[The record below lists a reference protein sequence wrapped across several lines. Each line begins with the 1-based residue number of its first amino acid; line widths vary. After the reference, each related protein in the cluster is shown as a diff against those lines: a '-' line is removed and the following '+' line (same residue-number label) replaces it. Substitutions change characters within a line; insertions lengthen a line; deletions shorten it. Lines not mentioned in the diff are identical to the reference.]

1 MPGYKTV
8 LLVRTPANSLVNL
21 YSTKLLVYLAIYAF
35 ISTTVCLAKA
45 QNCTSARD
53 CDRDGKE
60 DGMQC
65 CNGLCTQSSSCVGQI
80 CKINED
86 CATSEVCCSNRCVD
100 NWNCLGE
107 ACSFDADCQWDES
120 CCYGSCKENNECVHL
135 TVIVII
141 CSVAF
146 VFFVAMCSCVC
157 RMITSV
163 KQRSP
168 PSGSSSELTSCT
180 TSLNLTGVT
189 SSSTTNLLRGQ
200 GLSSDIPHKSLSHVH
215 PTLHTFFASRSDDP
229 LPVCSETTKKEPKGI
244 NTAMTCYGSIRETVQ
259 P

>member
-1 MPGYKTV
+1 MPGSKTV
-8 LLVRTPANSLVNL
+8 LLVGTPESSLVNL

-35 ISTTVCLAKA
+35 ISTTVCLADA
-45 QNCTSARD
+45 QNCSSARD
-53 CDRDGKE
+53 CGRDGKE
-60 DGMQC
+60 DGMHC
-65 CNGLCTQSSSCVGQI
+65 CNGLCTQSSSCVRQI

-86 CATSEVCCSNRCVD
+86 CATSQVCCSNRCVD

-157 RMITSV
+157 RMVTSV

-168 PSGSSSELTSCT
+168 PSGSSSQMTSCT

-189 SSSTTNLLRGQ
+189 SSSTDLLSSQ
-200 GLSSDIPHKSLSHVH
+200 GLSTDISHMPLSH
-215 PTLHTFFASRSDDP
+215 PTLHTFFATRRDDP
-229 LPVCSETTKKEPKGI
+229 VPVWSETSKKESEGL
-244 NTAMTCYGSIRETVQ
+244 NTAMTCYGSICETVQ